1 MPTSNLTPKNEK
13 KTKNEEKYIELQED
27 KINPLFGRWKN
38 PKGIVWL
45 DTCYVDMSESDDDA
59 VGVGSSNEQEAITKL
74 WLEKDENGNEKT
86 MWIVIQVPSSYDR
99 SNIGEN
105 DE

>member
-1 MPTSNLTPKNEK
+1 
-13 KTKNEEKYIELQED
+13 
-27 KINPLFGRWKN
+27 
-38 PKGIVWL
+38 
-45 DTCYVDMSESDDDA
+45 MSESDDDA

-86 MWIVIQVPSSYDR
+86 MWTVIQVPSSYDR